1 MNTKT
6 QAYQTANILG
16 KSQLDLVIQV
26 YDGIIKAFSEAR
38 SAFDKKQNDKAYEQL
53 EKAKKFLTHLYTTL
67 NTEQGGDIAE
77 RLGEMYAYVINQ
89 INVIEAVKDPAQI
102 DDNMTIINNLR
113 MGWVDLKKQLA
124 EQESAAANGAQPAA
138 AGFATSA

>member
-113 MGWVDLKKQLA
+113 LGWVDLKKQLA